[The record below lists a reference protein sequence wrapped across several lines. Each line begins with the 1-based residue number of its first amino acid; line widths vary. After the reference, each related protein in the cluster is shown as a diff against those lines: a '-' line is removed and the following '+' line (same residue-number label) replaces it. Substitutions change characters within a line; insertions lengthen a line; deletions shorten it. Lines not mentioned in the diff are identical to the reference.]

1 MKRYTKILLG
11 VVVWAVLML
20 GCVCT
25 ARADKTIKSA
35 YASREGTSQN
45 GKVYS
50 VSCQN
55 SGDLANNVT
64 KVSVVVSKIDLAE
77 EDFQPGEWANKI
89 TADPLQH
96 IELDMNSFST
106 SGTASFTLKKT
117 ITGIWGTDF
126 HVYLVT
132 GDVNDSNAMD
142 RNYANERVEI
152 EFKNTILSVPVT
164 FKVVGGAW
172 DDGDTTDKT
181 VMLSRRDDE
190 DKVLV
195 LTDRDIPAVGNK
207 PADGFKAGAWD
218 VPPSTDMAINEAKTY
233 TYTYEEKPKISATVN
248 FKVVNGSWDD
258 GTTAEKTVT
267 LTGHE
272 GDTLK
277 LAASQIPAVGNKP
290 KESFKAGSWDTVP
303 TTSLSFADGS
313 NMTFTYTYAQKQQI
327 TDTVMFRVVNGSWDD
342 GTTADKQVTLSG
354 DEGSILYLEAGQI
367 PSAGSRPNSGFKAG
381 SWDAV
386 PSTQSPITRDESF
399 TYTYAAEPAPAP
411 APEPTPAPSP
421 NIEEPITVPKA
432 PAYVRAK
439 GKKAKVIV
447 TWRKIKKTTKTKAL
461 RAMIQGIQVQAATDP
476 DFKNIVK
483 TVSIEKNKTKVK
495 LKLPGQTSYYVRVR
509 YVGADGVSA
518 WSKVKKATTK

>member
-64 KVSVVVSKIDLAE
+64 QVSVVVTKEDLAE
-77 EDFQPGEWANKI
+77 KD
-89 TADPLQH
+89 TSDTSDTSVLLQCTQ
-96 IELDMNSFST
+96 LNMDSFFA

-126 HVYLVT
+126 HVYLVAKY
-132 GDVNDSNAMD
+132 VNDGNATA
-142 RNYANERVEI
+142 YISVLGKI

-483 TVSIEKNKTKVK
+483 TVNIEKNKTKVK

>member
-55 SGDLANNVT
+55 YGNLANKDT
-64 KVSVVVSKIDLAE
+64 QVSVVVTKEDLAE
-77 EDFQPGEWANKI
+77 KDTSDKSVL
-89 TADPLQH
+89 LQCTQ
-96 IELDMNSFST
+96 LNMDSFFA

-126 HVYLVT
+126 HVYLVAKY
-132 GDVNDSNAMD
+132 VNDGNATA
-142 RNYANERVEI
+142 YTSVLGKI

-483 TVSIEKNKTKVK
+483 TVNIEKNKTKVK

>member
-55 SGDLANNVT
+55 SGDLVNNAT
-64 KVSVVVSKIDLAE
+64 QLSVVVTKEDLAE
-77 EDFQPGEWANKI
+77 KD
-89 TADPLQH
+89 TSVLLQCTQ
-96 IELDMNSFST
+96 LNMDSFFA
-106 SGTASFTLKKT
+106 SGTGSFTLNKD

-126 HVYLVT
+126 HVYLVAKY
-132 GDVNDSNAMD
+132 VNDGNATA
-142 RNYANERVEI
+142 YTSVLGKI

-277 LAASQIPAVGNKP
+277 LASSQIPAVGNKP

-483 TVSIEKNKTKVK
+483 TVNIEKNKTKVK